1 MVNYHISPK
10 TGRSNI
16 CRAQE
21 GTCPLKSSDGEKL
34 PHFANKLDAK
44 AYIEKTAREG
54 NELLTSVSKP
64 ARKVPSYE
72 SWAEMQ
78 RKLDVDAFQAIGV
91 NEDAFLDHEFELYG
105 QLDGIYAKY
114 DYPGCS
120 GCGSDPDDYCRC
132 ARITGEVEI
141 NSLNAIAGQV
151 LRKNAALDNYW
162 IRELNGEIKVSRH
175 EGKDIELSDEEAEPF
190 VRAVETVA
198 IALRKHG
205 FDNPDNYEVNA
216 IGGYYGDEVYSIEL
230 NSNAYSNFAEEMRG
244 LVEEVN
250 TQKTRLNG
258 FTEGVKT
265 YDDTVIAFLQE
276 PKPSDGSFPKTVK
289 MIVPN
294 VKRLTDKKK
303 LEIMGELWA
312 FSGRDPK
319 VWARA
324 SDEEKLRLANS
335 RMGKYGSTEV
345 TVKDDRI
352 DWVNDSTMG
361 NNYPIEDV
369 KFYETK

>member
-16 CRAQE
+16 CRAQD
-21 GTCPLKSSDGEKL
+21 GACPLKSSDGEKL

-44 AYIEKTAREG
+44 AHIEKTAREG

-72 SWAEMQ
+72 SWIGKQ

-91 NEDAFLDHEFELYG
+91 NDVAFLEREFESYG
-105 QLDGIYAKY
+105 QLDGIDVKY
-114 DYPGCS
+114 DYCS
-120 GCGSDPDDYCRC
+120 DCGGDPYYHCRC

-141 NSLNAIAGQV
+141 NSLNVIAGQV
-151 LRKNAALDNYW
+151 LRKNAALDNYL

-175 EGKDIELSDEEAEPF
+175 EEKDNYVELSDEEAEPF
-190 VRAVETVA
+190 IRAVETVE
-198 IALRKHG
+198 IALKKHG

-250 TQKTRLNG
+250 TQKP
-258 FTEGVKT
+258 V
-265 YDDTVIAFLQE
+265 
-276 PKPSDGSFPKTVK
+276 
-289 MIVPN
+289 
-294 VKRLTDKKK
+294 
-303 LEIMGELWA
+303 
-312 FSGRDPK
+312 
-319 VWARA
+319 
-324 SDEEKLRLANS
+324 
-335 RMGKYGSTEV
+335 
-345 TVKDDRI
+345 
-352 DWVNDSTMG
+352 
-361 NNYPIEDV
+361 
-369 KFYETK
+369 